1 MRTLLYTLLLAG
13 VPFLAACDQTVDQ
26 AAEDVREAEQNAAES
41 INAQQQEVQD
51 AAKEGQEAVIQEQRE
66 LEDTA
71 RQEAENIRE
80 EERDLQD
87 AQRDA
92 LNDPNA
98 PVTPAPVPGPN
109 P

>member
-26 AAEDVREAEQNAAES
+26 AADDVREAEQNAAES
-41 INAQQQEVQD
+41 IHNQQQEVQD
-51 AAKEGQEAVIQEQRE
+51 AAREGREAVIQEQRE

-71 RQEAENIRE
+71 RQEAEKIRE
-80 EERDLQD
+80 EQRNLED

-92 LNDPNA
+92 VNDPTA
-98 PVTPAPVPGPN
+98 PAPVPYP
-109 P
+109 